1 MPDTLLQSAAD
12 PLHCLHGISTG
23 ELPMVIKDVEKKV
36 DQILKKG
43 KDGNVIAPVR
53 LEKNSTFCFACHP
66 GVPCFTDCCRNMNII
81 LTPYDIVRLK
91 NRLGLT
97 SDAFL
102 HLYAAPEML
111 GITMLPVARLKMLE
125 NQGGRCPFVT
135 PDGCQVYS
143 DRPVCCRYYPIGL
156 ASLRQQ
162 EKTAG
167 EEEEFFFMVKE
178 KHCRGFDEPT
188 EWTVESWR
196 GDQEADLYDTM
207 NREWMELL
215 LRKKSFGEET
225 ELPEKARQLF
235 YMVSTNMER
244 FKSYIFESRFL
255 ETYTVSEKTQK
266 KILEDDVALMQFGFE
281 YLKHAVFGAESDVI
295 AIKKDILDKTVK
307 KIRKRR
313 RKQRARLE
321 RIRKGRV

>member
-1 MPDTLLQSAAD
+1 MSTFPRGNSRHAD
-12 PLHCLHGISTG
+12 RRHTVSYG
-23 ELPMVIKDVEKKV
+23 ELYMAIKNVEKKV
-36 DQILKKG
+36 DDILKKG
-43 KDGNVIAPVR
+43 RQGSAVAPVR
-53 LEKNSTFCFACHP
+53 LEKDSAFCFNCHP

-91 NRLGLT
+91 TRLGLD

-102 HLYAAPEML
+102 HLYATPEML

-125 NQGGRCPFVT
+125 DQGGRCPFVT
-135 PDGCQVYS
+135 SDGCQVYS

-162 EKTAG
+162 EKNSG

-178 KHCRGFDEPT
+178 DHCKGFEEPT

-196 GDQEADLYDTM
+196 GDQEADLYDKM

-235 YMVSTNMER
+235 YMVSTNMEN
-244 FKSYIFESRFL
+244 FKSYVFESRFL
-255 ETYTVSEKTQK
+255 ETYQVENKTLK

-281 YLKHAVFGAESDVI
+281 YLKHAVFGADSN
-295 AIKKDILDKTVK
+295 AISIKQEILDKTVK

-313 RKQRARLE
+313 RKQRKKMQ
-321 RIRKGRV
+321 RIKKGRG

>member
-1 MPDTLLQSAAD
+1 
-12 PLHCLHGISTG
+12 
-23 ELPMVIKDVEKKV
+23 
-36 DQILKKG
+36 
-43 KDGNVIAPVR
+43 
-53 LEKNSTFCFACHP
+53 
-66 GVPCFTDCCRNMNII
+66 MNII

-102 HLYAAPEML
+102 HLYATPEML

-125 NQGGRCPFVT
+125 NQGGKCPFVT

-167 EEEEFFFMVKE
+167 EEEEFFFMVQE
-178 KHCRGFDEPT
+178 KHCKGFDEPE

-196 GDQEADLYDTM
+196 GDQEADLYDKM

-215 LRKKSFGEET
+215 LRKNLSG
-225 ELPEKARQLF
+225 
-235 YMVSTNMER
+235 
-244 FKSYIFESRFL
+244 
-255 ETYTVSEKTQK
+255 
-266 KILEDDVALMQFGFE
+266 
-281 YLKHAVFGAESDVI
+281 
-295 AIKKDILDKTVK
+295 
-307 KIRKRR
+307 KRR
-313 RKQRARLE
+313 NCLKKPASCFIWSLQTWNGSKALL
-321 RIRKGRV
+321 